1 MPRKIWKPAAV
12 QPELRKQQP
21 LHKIMNHQNGFTLI
35 ELLLVVVVLMIFMAS
50 AVFYMSPAL
59 RGVQLEEGAARF
71 ESMFR
76 FASAEATQT
85 GQRMLVRFVSTND
98 FLGREGY
105 VPRVLVEKDPTGN
118 PGSFSELQDVSWLN
132 LGIGELVSVI
142 SITHLNGDGSSDKQ
156 KEEEMS
162 DQFWDYSPPPEDTND
177 LSQTNGLKLAP
188 REGYSAILGD
198 VRDGDS
204 ALGARTNDLEQGEE
218 ETSLESSVRES
229 QDILFYPDGSS
240 ETVEVRLVSCDPED
254 KRTVVILLNGI
265 TGLVERKIYTPSVL
279 TNEEELEEMP
289 SEEEAE
295 TNDLGGYL
303 FDESISPI
311 PVPSQ

>member
-1 MPRKIWKPAAV
+1 
-12 QPELRKQQP
+12 
-21 LHKIMNHQNGFTLI
+21 
-35 ELLLVVVVLMIFMAS
+35 
-50 AVFYMSPAL
+50 
-59 RGVQLEEGAARF
+59 
-71 ESMFR
+71 
-76 FASAEATQT
+76 
-85 GQRMLVRFVSTND
+85 
-98 FLGREGY
+98 
-105 VPRVLVEKDPTGN
+105 VLVEKDPTGN
-118 PGSFSELQDVSWLN
+118 REVFSELQDVSWLN

-156 KEEEMS
+156 KEEENERS
-162 DQFWDYSPPPEDTND
+162 FWDYSPPPEDTND

-265 TGLVERKIYTPSVL
+265 TGLVERKIYTPLCSRMKRSWRNAVGRG
-279 TNEEELEEMP
+279 
-289 SEEEAE
+289 S
-295 TNDLGGYL
+295 G
-303 FDESISPI
+303 DE
-311 PVPSQ
+311 

>member
-1 MPRKIWKPAAV
+1 
-12 QPELRKQQP
+12 
-21 LHKIMNHQNGFTLI
+21 MNHQNGFTLI
-35 ELLLVVVVLMIFMAS
+35 ELLLVVIVLMIFMAS

-85 GQRMLVRFVSTND
+85 GQRVLVRFVSTND
-98 FLGREGY
+98 FSGREGY

-118 PGSFSELQDVSWLN
+118 PGSFSELQNVSWLN

-142 SITHLNGDGSSDKQ
+142 SITHLNGDGSADKQ
-156 KEEEMS
+156 KEEERS
-162 DQFWDYSPPPEDTND
+162 DQFWDYSPPPEAAND
-177 LSQTNGLKLAP
+177 LSRTNGLNLAP

-198 VRDGDS
+198 VRDGENS
-204 ALGARTNDLEQGEE
+204 FGAGTNDLGQGEQD
-218 ETSLESSVRES
+218 TSLESSVRDS

-240 ETVEVRLVSCDPED
+240 ETVEVRLVSCDLED

-265 TGLVERKIYTPSVL
+265 TGLVERKIYTPSEL
-279 TNEEELEEMP
+279 TNEEALEEMP
-289 SEEEAE
+289 PEEKEEAD
-295 TNDLGGYL
+295 NLGGDL
-303 FDESISPI
+303 FDESLSPI
-311 PVPSQ
+311 PVRSP